1 MSSNAFSAISELLP
15 PLLSI
20 LIHGGGHLLMA
31 RLCGLAVL
39 RVRKTPT
46 GLRLIFEGA
55 FPSYDTELYCAL
67 GGPLANAASALF
79 CRLCLVP
86 RGLCS
91 DFCATFIPL
100 SLYWC
105 LLNLLPLPCFDGDR
119 ILRSLLCAHHRR
131 LPSLLPEVVDRML
144 NALSCLIW
152 VVFWLLSVYLLLR
165 RASALCLF
173 VFCFQ
178 LFRSTA
184 QKSEHS
190 GVFGS
195 I

>member
-1 MSSNAFSAISELLP
+1 MPFCFRSDIATLCSPLIAILL
-15 PLLSI
+15 
-20 LIHGGGHLLMA
+20 HGGGHLAAA
-31 RLCGLAVL
+31 RLCGISVL
-39 RVRKTPT
+39 GIRKTPT
-46 GLRLIFEGA
+46 GFRLLFQKA

-79 CRLCLVP
+79 CRLFLVS

-105 LLNLLPLPCFDGDR
+105 LLNLLPLPCFDGER
-119 ILRSLLCAHHRR
+119 ILRCFLCAKHRC
-131 LPSLLPEVVDRML
+131 LPSLAPHTVDRVL
-144 NALSCLIW
+144 RVLSGLVWI
-152 VVFWLLSVYLLLR
+152 VFWLLSIYLLLR
-165 RASALCLF
+165 RSSALCLF

-178 LFRSTA
+178 LFRSAA